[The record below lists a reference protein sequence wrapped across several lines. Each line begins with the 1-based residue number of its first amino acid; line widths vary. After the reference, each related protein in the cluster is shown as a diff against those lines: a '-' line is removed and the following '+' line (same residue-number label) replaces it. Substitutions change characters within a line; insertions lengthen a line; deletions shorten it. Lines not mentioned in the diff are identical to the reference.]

1 MNTESVSNGPTSN
14 HVTVTVN
21 DQTYQL
27 GDLSPIGRQ
36 ILSTAGLNP
45 QTDYALVQLRNDGS
59 IEELGPDERVHLTS
73 LEGGLRFFAWKTDR
87 LFYFTLD
94 DRKFPWTEEI
104 SEKTLRDICRVP
116 ADKAIWIARQ
126 GTPDQQLQPGAHI
139 SLKGDGIERLYTK
152 ARLWK
157 LDVQGT
163 IIESE
168 TQHIQVRSALS
179 KAGVDLSKPW
189 LIVLLVVGQPKRTV
203 TLDSIIDLDTPGI
216 ERIRLMPDK
225 INNGDGQCVR
235 RQFELL
241 SKDVAYL
248 NRLHRGWEAI
258 EENQTRWLILP
269 EYRLPPGYTAE
280 TVAVAMRIP
289 GPYPAAEIDMFY
301 CYPPL
306 SLKSGA
312 QIPQTSSGVDI
323 GGRQFQQWSRHRD
336 AGVWSP
342 THDCILTHMGLVE
355 ESLNREVGL

>member
-1 MNTESVSNGPTSN
+1 MNTETVSNGPTSN
-14 HVTVTVN
+14 SVLVTVN
-21 DQTYQL
+21 DQPHRL
-27 GDLSPIGRQ
+27 GDHSPIGRQ
-36 ILSTAGLNP
+36 ILSAAGLSP
-45 QTDYALVQLRNDGS
+45 ATDYALLQLRNDGT
-59 IEELGPDERVHLTS
+59 IEEIGPDENAS
-73 LEGGLRFFAWKTDR
+73 LGDAEGGSRFYAWKTDR

-94 DRKFPWTEEI
+94 ERKFPWADEI
-104 SEKTLRDICRVP
+104 SEEKLRDICRVP
-116 ADKAIWIARQ
+116 VDKSIWVDRQ
-126 GTPDQQLQPGAHI
+126 GVPDQELAPG
-139 SLKGDGIERLYTK
+139 SRLELKGNGIERLYTK

-168 TQHIQVRSALS
+168 SQHIQVQAALT
-179 KAGVDLSKPW
+179 KAGVDVSKPW
-189 LIVLLVVGQPKRTV
+189 IIVLLVSGEPKRTV
-203 TLDSIIDLDTPGI
+203 SLNTIIDLATPGI

-225 INNGDGQCVR
+225 INNGDGQSMR
-235 RQFELL
+235 RNFELL
-241 SKDVAYL
+241 PKDVVYL
-248 NRLHRGWEAI
+248 NRQHPGWETI

-269 EYRLPPGYTAE
+269 QYRLPPGYTAE
-280 TVAVAMRIP
+280 TTIVAMRVP

-306 SLKSGA
+306 SLTSGA
-312 QIPQTSSGVDI
+312 PIPQLSGGVDI